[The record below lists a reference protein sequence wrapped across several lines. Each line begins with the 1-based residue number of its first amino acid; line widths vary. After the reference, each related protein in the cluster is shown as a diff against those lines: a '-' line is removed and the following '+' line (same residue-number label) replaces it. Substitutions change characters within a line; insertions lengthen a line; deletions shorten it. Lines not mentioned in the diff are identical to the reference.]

1 MKRILIP
8 AMAIL
13 LACNQ
18 SEQTREQE
26 MKEGKQSLTEALDT
40 VQARK
45 DLNTMADDMHS
56 TFKKKDISFIEKYMS
71 RNGIYLG
78 TDPVEILNYN
88 DYVSY
93 MQKLVSDTALHISD
107 YTISRRDITINGT
120 SALIIDQLYMPE
132 ISKKLML
139 RNICHANFEN
149 GKWVVDMYA
158 WNFLAKNEEIPR
170 IDKAVN

>member
-8 AMAIL
+8 AMVIL

-18 SEQTREQE
+18 GEPSNKQEVKESKQTEIE
-26 MKEGKQSLTEALDT
+26 ILDT

-45 DLNTMADDMHS
+45 DLNLMADDMHDR
-56 TFKKKDISFIEKYMS
+56 FKKKDISFIEKYMS
-71 RNGIYLG
+71 RSGVYLG
-78 TDPVEILNYN
+78 TDPVEILTYN
-88 DYVSY
+88 DYLTY
-93 MQKLVSDTALHISD
+93 MQNLVNDTATHISD
-107 YTISRRDITINGT
+107 YKILRREITINGR
-120 SALIIDQLYMPE
+120 SALIIDQLFMPE

-158 WNFLAKNEEIPR
+158 WNFLAKNEEVPK
-170 IDKAVN
+170 IDKAL

>member
-1 MKRILIP
+1 
-8 AMAIL
+8 MAIL

-18 SEQTREQE
+18 AEQTKEQE
-26 MKEGKQSLTEALDT
+26 LKESKQPGTEALDT
-40 VQARK
+40 IQARK

-78 TDPVEILNYN
+78 TDPGEILNYN
-88 DYVSY
+88 DYMSY
-93 MQKLVSDTALHISD
+93 MQQLVSDTALHISD
-107 YTISRRDITINGT
+107 YTISRREISLNGT
-120 SALIIDQLYMPE
+120 SALIVDQLYMPE

-139 RNICHANFEN
+139 RNICHANFIN

-158 WNFLAKNEEIPR
+158 WNFVAKNAEVPK
-170 IDKAVN
+170 IDKAL

>member
-1 MKRILIP
+1 MKKLLIP
-8 AMAIL
+8 AIAIL

-26 MKEGKQSLTEALDT
+26 VKGTKQSIEALDT

-45 DLNTMADDMHS
+45 DLNTMADDMHN

-78 TDPVEILNYN
+78 TDPGEILNYN

-93 MQKLVSDTALHISD
+93 MKQTVSDTALHISD
-107 YTISRRDITINGT
+107 YTISRREISVTGT
-120 SALIIDQLYMPE
+120 SALIIDQLYIPE

-158 WNFLAKNEEIPR
+158 WNFVAKNEEIPR
-170 IDKAVN
+170 IDKAL